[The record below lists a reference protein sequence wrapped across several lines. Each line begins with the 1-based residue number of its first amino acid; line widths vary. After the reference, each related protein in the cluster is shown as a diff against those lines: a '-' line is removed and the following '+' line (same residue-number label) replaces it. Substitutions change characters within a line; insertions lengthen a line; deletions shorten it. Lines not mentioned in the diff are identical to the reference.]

1 MPKRVR
7 TVHGMFLPRAYF
19 VTSGEGISTESH
31 LNAFDDALS
40 EAGIDECNIVYVS
53 SIIPADAIEVKRTR
67 ITPGT
72 ITFAVVARMDGD
84 EGEVIGAGIGY
95 TKCRDRKGATY
106 GFVAENHGYKDEDTI
121 TSELFKRMKRMAS
134 DRNMTLVDPKVLVR
148 SMRVPKD
155 RYGCVVVANV
165 YLPFTAEIGE
175 RIQGIGE
182 R

>member
-1 MPKRVR
+1 MNMVKRLK
-7 TVHGMFLPRAYF
+7 TVHGMFLPRAFF
-19 VTSGEGISTESH
+19 VSAGQGTSTESP

-53 SIIPADAIEVKRTR
+53 SIIPADAIEVKPVR

-95 TKCRDRKGATY
+95 TKCRDKKGPTY

-121 TSELFKRMKRMAS
+121 TAELFKRMKRMAS
-134 DRNMTLVDPKVLVR
+134 DRGMTLVDPKVLVR

-155 RYGCVVVANV
+155 RYGCVVVALV
-165 YLPFTAEIGE
+165 YVPFTSEIGE
-175 RIQGIGE
+175 RL
-182 R
+182 